1 MTTKKYYWLKLDINF
16 YDREEIQLIESM
28 PNGYKYTNF
37 YIKLLLKS
45 ANSEG
50 RLRFKDVIPYTVEN
64 LATITRMDIDTVK
77 NAIDIFLGLGLMQ
90 KLDDKTLFM
99 IETQNMIGFET
110 EWARKKREYREK
122 KKIEM
127 LEDNTRTKKDN
138 VRQEIEERDREKE
151 IEKEIEIE
159 ERDREKEIEKEIEIE
174 IEERDREKEIEEEEK
189 THSHTRSDEF
199 KQKYSNF
206 LKQVATATST
216 TFHYVKQAL
225 NHSMIISQFD
235 KYIEEFEKSDFLQ
248 GKKENKPV
256 IKNFNSIDRVLSGA
270 YRNYSKKAEIDV
282 ENYYSDD
289 NDIDDIL

>member
-1 MTTKKYYWLKLDINF
+1 MAKKYVWLKLKKDFLRQKNIKKLRKMPGGSDYVLIYLGMQLLSLENEGKLYFEGTEENF
-16 YDREEIQLIESM
+16 AEQMALELDENVDAVKMTIMFLEKHNLIEF
-28 PNGYKYTNF
+28 GEEQDE
-37 YIKLLLKS
+37 YILPEVIGS
-45 ANSEG
+45 IGSE
-50 RLRFKDVIPYTVEN
+50 T
-64 LATITRMDIDTVK
+64 ATAERMRK
-77 NAIDIFLGLGLMQ
+77 MR
-90 KLDDKTLFM
+90 
-99 IETQNMIGFET
+99 E
-110 EWARKKREYREK
+110 RKKKLVCNNVTHQLQCVTNSYTEREK
-122 KKIEM
+122 E
-127 LEDNTRTKKDN
+127 
-138 VRQEIEERDREKE
+138 REKE
-151 IEKEIEIE
+151 IEKEIEE
-159 ERDREKEIEKEIEIE
+159 DE
-174 IEERDREKEIEEEEK
+174 EKEIEEDEEK
-189 THSHTRSDEF
+189 KTLSHTHSDEF

>member
-138 VRQEIEERDREKE
+138 VLQENEIAERDREKA
-151 IEKEIEIE
+151 I
-159 ERDREKEIEKEIEIE
+159 
-174 IEERDREKEIEEEEK
+174 EEK
-189 THSHTRSDEF
+189 THSHTHSDEF

>member
-138 VRQEIEERDREKE
+138 VLQEKEIEKEIEERDREKE
-151 IEKEIEIE
+151 IEKEIEE
-159 ERDREKEIEKEIEIE
+159 
-174 IEERDREKEIEEEEK
+174 EIEEEKK
-189 THSHTRSDEF
+189 THSHTHSDEF

>member
-1 MTTKKYYWLKLDINF
+1 MEKKLKSLKLSQRKEREKMAKKYVWLKLKKDFLRQKNIKKLRKMPGGSDYVLIYLGMQLLSLENEGKLYFEGTEENF
-16 YDREEIQLIESM
+16 AEQMALELDENVDAVKMTIMFLEKHNLIEF
-28 PNGYKYTNF
+28 GEEQDE
-37 YIKLLLKS
+37 YILPEVIGS
-45 ANSEG
+45 IGSE
-50 RLRFKDVIPYTVEN
+50 T
-64 LATITRMDIDTVK
+64 ATAERMRK
-77 NAIDIFLGLGLMQ
+77 MR
-90 KLDDKTLFM
+90 
-99 IETQNMIGFET
+99 E
-110 EWARKKREYREK
+110 RKKKLVCNNVTHQLQCVTNSYTEREK
-122 KKIEM
+122 E
-127 LEDNTRTKKDN
+127 
-138 VRQEIEERDREKE
+138 REKE
-151 IEKEIEIE
+151 IEKEIEE
-159 ERDREKEIEKEIEIE
+159 D
-174 IEERDREKEIEEEEK
+174 EEK
-189 THSHTRSDEF
+189 KTLSHTHSDEF

>member
-1 MTTKKYYWLKLDINF
+1 MEKKLKSLKLSQRKEREKMAKKYVWLKLKKDFLRQKNIKKLRKMPGGSDYVLIYLGMQLLSLENEGKLYFEGTEENF
-16 YDREEIQLIESM
+16 AEQMALELDENVDAVKMTIMFLEKHNLIEF
-28 PNGYKYTNF
+28 GEEQDE
-37 YIKLLLKS
+37 YILPEVIGS
-45 ANSEG
+45 IGSE
-50 RLRFKDVIPYTVEN
+50 T
-64 LATITRMDIDTVK
+64 ATAERMRK
-77 NAIDIFLGLGLMQ
+77 MR
-90 KLDDKTLFM
+90 
-99 IETQNMIGFET
+99 E
-110 EWARKKREYREK
+110 RKKK
-122 KKIEM
+122 
-127 LEDNTRTKKDN
+127 LVCNN
-138 VRQEIEERDREKE
+138 VTHQLQCVTNSYTEREKE
-151 IEKEIEIE
+151 REKEIEIE
-159 ERDREKEIEKEIEIE
+159 E
-174 IEERDREKEIEEEEK
+174 EIEEEEK
-189 THSHTRSDEF
+189 THSHTHSDEF

>member
-64 LATITRMDIDTVK
+64 LATITRMDVDTVK
-77 NAIDIFLGLGLMQ
+77 NAVDIFLGLGLMQ

-138 VRQEIEERDREKE
+138 VRQEK
-151 IEKEIEIE
+151 EIE
-159 ERDREKEIEKEIEIE
+159 ERDREKEIEKEIEERDREKE

-189 THSHTRSDEF
+189 THSHTHSDEF